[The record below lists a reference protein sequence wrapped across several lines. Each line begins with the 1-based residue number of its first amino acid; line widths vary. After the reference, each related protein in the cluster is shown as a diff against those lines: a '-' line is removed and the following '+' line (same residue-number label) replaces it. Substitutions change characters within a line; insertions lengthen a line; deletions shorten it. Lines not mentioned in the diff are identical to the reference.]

1 MCVCVTVSLPYY
13 PRAIRVKT
21 RNWVPRT
28 DARDSISTLV
38 VYYLRTH
45 DNTHAI
51 IGNMHLDTPNIRVMI
66 ILGVFVVYFTLVAW
80 LPSSFYNTDEY
91 QPFWNGL
98 TNFLIWTFYIVGAF
112 WMMHNA
118 KKGDYRMFGIS
129 LFSILGI
136 TIVFFKLF
144 VFSFIG

>member
-1 MCVCVTVSLPYY
+1 
-13 PRAIRVKT
+13 
-21 RNWVPRT
+21 
-28 DARDSISTLV
+28 
-38 VYYLRTH
+38 
-45 DNTHAI
+45 
-51 IGNMHLDTPNIRVMI
+51 MI